1 MIGCNKPFILI
12 SGLLY
17 RAIVLSRVLLTLG
30 GAMNEKI
37 LGVSVT
43 YLTIELRTGSDKGNP
58 TV

>member
-1 MIGCNKPFILI
+1 MIGCSKPFILI
-12 SGLLY
+12 SGLLH
-17 RAIVLSRVLLTLG
+17 RAMVLSRVLLTLG
-30 GAMNEKI
+30 GATNEKI